1 MTTLSTCSRPYSSP
15 AATWTDRTNLA
26 FWPTGTRQAVILN
39 IVVLGE
45 AATKL
50 ANDHPAFVAL
60 HQDVPWHSMRGMR
73 NRMAHGYFDVDLAI
87 VWQTVKSSL
96 PSLAQRLAA
105 IRDGMSSGDG
115 QTHDGA

>member
-1 MTTLSTCSRPYSSP
+1 VT
-15 AATWTDRTNLA
+15 
-26 FWPTGTRQAVILN
+26 LN

-45 AATKL
+45 AATKP

-73 NRMAHGYFDVDLAI
+73 DRTAHGYFDVDLAI
-87 VWQTVKSSL
+87 VWQTVKSSW

-105 IRDGMSSGDG
+105 IRDAAPSGDG